1 MNEKEKEEET
11 CAAGWSS
18 QRPITGQRRV
28 SRTGQFLRHG
38 VCRGS
43 ILLQDV
49 APGRF
54 IRPSAVSATR
64 GRTEEER
71 GESRNLRSQ
80 FMSLTD
86 VVDAVETGASPCNL
100 PVCVLTFGPEVS
112 QRECSAGEHGQNVK

>member
-1 MNEKEKEEET
+1 MKKIIIKKKIR
-11 CAAGWSS
+11 AAGWST

-38 VCRGS
+38 ACWGS

-54 IRPSAVSATR
+54 IRPRAVSAAR

-80 FMSLTD
+80 FMSLSD
-86 VVDAVETGASPCNL
+86 VADAVETGASPWNL
-100 PVCVLTFGPEVS
+100 PVCVCVCVDVRSGSV
-112 QRECSAGEHGQNVK
+112 AA